1 MRGAGVEVPVSAL
14 LESGLPRR
22 GRHRAPPYARVVLT
36 ASEVAPARRVLSTL
50 VQFVCAA
57 VVAAAVA
64 GVGLFAFARVQWPAF
79 NSSNVT
85 QAITTVLQV
94 AALAVLAV
102 SVWMLR
108 RHRWPLAAR
117 VLSWAG
123 LSALVTVT
131 LGMPLAATKLYL
143 HGISVDQ
150 EFRTEYLTRF
160 TDSAALHD
168 MTYTDLPPFYPA
180 GWFWVGGR
188 VANVLGMDG
197 WEAFKPYAIASLA
210 VAAAIA
216 AVLWSELVRSD
227 LAVLVTTATT
237 AIVLAYGSP
246 EPYGAVIALLL
257 PAALVLAWGAF
268 APVRVSGSDRYR
280 KRARQGWGA
289 VVGTGLFL
297 GLAATFYTLYL
308 GLAAFAVVVMAVVAG
323 ALAWRAAGTWRA
335 TIPVLIRLAVIA
347 AISVLVALIVWLP
360 FALDVLGGASLAG
373 SGTAT
378 HYLPDAGARLPLPM
392 FHASLIGLLCLL
404 GTVWLVGRASS
415 SRRAQAL
422 GLGVVA
428 VYLWC
433 LASMAV
439 TAIGT
444 TLLAFRLEVILLVL
458 LGAAGTFAFVDF
470 TRWIV
475 LTTSEN
481 RRVRWS
487 LVTVGALGALAFTQN
502 IPQVLT
508 GEITLAYTDTDG
520 NGERA
525 DQRPPGAASYFA
537 EVDETITSQLGRDR
551 DDIVVL
557 TADTTFLAY
566 YPYYGFQA
574 LTSHYANPLADFPAR
589 AAAIAEWSELGTP
602 DELLAAWDAAP
613 WRAPDAVV
621 FRQNAEGYTLRLAED
636 VYPNDP
642 NVRRYTVTFPKALFD
657 DPRFIVTEVGPF
669 VVVTRAEAA

>member
-1 MRGAGVEVPVSAL
+1 M
-14 LESGLPRR
+14 
-22 GRHRAPPYARVVLT
+22 VLT
-36 ASEVAPARRVLSTL
+36 ASEVAPARRVVSTL

-57 VVAAAVA
+57 VVAAVVA
-64 GVGLFAFARVQWPAF
+64 AAGLFAFARVQWPAF

-94 AALAVLAV
+94 AALVMLAV
-102 SVWMLR
+102 SVWLLR
-108 RHRWPLAAR
+108 RRRSPWVAR

-123 LSALVTVT
+123 LSGLVTAT

-160 TDSAALHD
+160 TDSAALQD
-168 MTYTDLPPFYPA
+168 MTYADLPPFYPA

-210 VAAAIA
+210 VTAAVAV
-216 AVLWSELVRSD
+216 VLWSELVRSD
-227 LAVLVTTATT
+227 LAVLVATATT

-246 EPYGAVIALLL
+246 EPYGAIIALLL

-268 APVRVSGSDRYR
+268 APVRVSGSDRYQ
-280 KRARQGWGA
+280 KHARQGWGA

-308 GLAAFAVVVMAVVAG
+308 GLAAFAVVVMAVVA
-323 ALAWRAAGTWRA
+323 AVLAWRAAGTWRA
-335 TIPVLIRLAVIA
+335 TIPVVIRLAVIA
-347 AISVLVALIVWLP
+347 AIAVVVALIVWLP
-360 FALDVLGGASLAG
+360 FLLDVLGGASLAG

-404 GTVWLVGRASS
+404 GTVWLVGRAWS

-428 VYLWC
+428 VYLWY
-433 LASMAV
+433 LASLALTAV
-439 TAIGT
+439 GT

-475 LTTSEN
+475 LATSDN
-481 RRVRWS
+481 PRVRWS
-487 LVTVGALGALAFTQN
+487 LVAVGALGAVAFTQN
-502 IPQVLT
+502 IPQVLA
-508 GEITLAYTDTDG
+508 GEITVAYTDTDG

-525 DQRPPGAASYFA
+525 DQRPPGAASYFE

-551 DDIVVL
+551 ADIVVL

-574 LTSHYANPLADFPAR
+574 LTSHYANPLADFSAR
-589 AAAIAEWSELGTP
+589 AAAIEDWSKLETP
-602 DELLAAWDAAP
+602 DELLAAWDTAP

-621 FRQNAEGYTLRLAED
+621 FRQSAEGYTLRLAED

-642 NVRRYTVTFPKALFD
+642 NVRRYTVTYSKSLFD
-657 DPRFIVTEVGPF
+657 DPRFTVTEVGPF
-669 VVVTRAEAA
+669 VVVTRAGSA

>member
-1 MRGAGVEVPVSAL
+1 M
-14 LESGLPRR
+14 
-22 GRHRAPPYARVVLT
+22 VLT
-36 ASEVAPARRVLSTL
+36 ASEVAPARRVVSALT
-50 VQFVCAA
+50 QFACAA
-57 VVAAAVA
+57 VVAAVVA
-64 GVGLFAFARVQWPAF
+64 AVGLFAFARVQWPAF

-108 RHRWPLAAR
+108 RRRWPWVAR

-123 LSALVTVT
+123 LSGLVTAT

-143 HGISVDQ
+143 HGVSVDQ

-168 MTYTDLPPFYPA
+168 MTYADLPPFYPA

-210 VAAAIA
+210 VTAAVAV
-216 AVLWSELVRSD
+216 VLWSELVRSD
-227 LAVLVTTATT
+227 LAVLVATATT

-246 EPYGAVIALLL
+246 EPYGAIIALLL

-268 APVRVSGSDRYR
+268 APVCLSGGPDRH
-280 KRARQGWGA
+280 KGTPQGTRQGWGA
-289 VVGTGLFL
+289 VLGTGLFL

-308 GLAAFAVVVMAVVAG
+308 GLAAFAVVVMAVVAA

-335 TIPVLIRLAVIA
+335 VVPVVVRLAVMA
-347 AISVLVALIVWLP
+347 AIAVVVALIVWLP
-360 FALDVLGGASLAG
+360 FLLEVLGGAQLAG

-378 HYLPDAGARLPLPM
+378 HYLPEAGARLPLPM

-428 VYLWC
+428 VYLWY
-433 LASMAV
+433 LASLALTAV
-439 TAIGT
+439 GT

-475 LTTSEN
+475 LASSDN
-481 RRVRWS
+481 PRVRWS
-487 LVTVGALGALAFTQN
+487 LVAVGALGAVAFTQN
-502 IPQVLT
+502 IPQVLA
-508 GEITLAYTDTDG
+508 GEITVAYTDTDG

-551 DDIVVL
+551 HDIVVL

-589 AAAIAEWSELGTP
+589 AAAIAEWSELETP

-657 DPRFIVTEVGPF
+657 DPRFTVTEVGPF
-669 VVVTRAEAA
+669 VVVTRAGSA